1 MREEKPAEIIADE
14 IVTLA
19 HSLKTDSNEVVVSG
33 IVPRRDKLDEKR
45 KEVNNYLSIKLNER
59 NFGFIDNTNINITN
73 NLNKIGLHLNY
84 SGTKLLADNFLDI
97 INL

>member
-1 MREEKPAEIIADE
+1 MRIISA
-14 IVTLA
+14 IINL
-19 HSLKTDSNEVVVSG
+19 
-33 IVPRRDKLDEKR
+33 VPIYVLIIRENIPYIP
-45 KEVNNYLSIKLNER
+45 VNNYLSIKLNER